1 MSKVA
6 EDLVRFAGFLQTLG
20 VAPLR
25 GRLKLYS
32 DVLAAAAKGQPV
44 DRDLLWAA
52 ACEVSDL
59 EEMTTLSPASMGTVV
74 HRLPG
79 LFGGAPVALAA
90 AGDDAGRSLTFEL
103 VTGARLQ
110 KIGGTSGFGVPS
122 DVTNQIA
129 GVPLMVECKRPT
141 SLTGMAKRLQ
151 EGFRQLS
158 EHRRAGHA
166 GLGAIAI
173 EASALV
179 NPESGVLVDADPPAM
194 LYRHLLRILA
204 EAKDQLARAARN
216 ARKDAQVHL
225 LMLRVKCI
233 AGDGEQAPDIT
244 QVWHLEPLTPLDSPE
259 FAALYQAMQRM
270 PGFTPGVHIEP

>member
-1 MSKVA
+1 MSKFA
-6 EDLVRFAGFLQTLG
+6 EDLVRVAGFLQTLG

-25 GRLKLYS
+25 GRLKTYS

-44 DRDLLWAA
+44 DRKLLWAA

-59 EEMTTLSPASMGTVV
+59 EEITSLSPASMGAVV

-79 LFGGAPVALAA
+79 LFGGEPIALAA

-129 GVPLMVECKRPT
+129 GVPLMIECKRPT
-141 SLTGMAKRLQ
+141 SLAGMAKRLQ
-151 EGFRQLS
+151 GGFRQLS
-158 EHRRAGHA
+158 EHRRAGHP
-166 GLGAIAI
+166 GFGVIAI

-179 NPESGVLVDADPPAM
+179 NPESGVLVQPAGHALSPSSTRLGRGQDATGSRCAQLEEGRTSPPP
-194 LYRHLLRILA
+194 
-204 EAKDQLARAARN
+204 DAARE
-216 ARKDAQVHL
+216 VHRRRRRTDSGHRSGL
-225 LMLRVKCI
+225 
-233 AGDGEQAPDIT
+233 AP
-244 QVWHLEPLTPLDSPE
+244 
-259 FAALYQAMQRM
+259 
-270 PGFTPGVHIEP
+270 